1 MDEKSA
7 KNGSEY
13 QRPSNEEKL
22 KELTDKL
29 QDGVKAVRDSAEYKK
44 LLATMAKFPH
54 YSLNNCML
62 IAMQKPDAT
71 LCQGYNAWKKM
82 GRYVRKGE
90 KGIKVIAPS
99 PYTIQKEVDV
109 LDSKGRPVLDQDG
122 EPVKQTKE
130 LNLMGFKAETTFDI
144 SQTEGKELPRVGV
157 DELKGSI
164 DKYEVLMGVLK
175 DISPVP
181 IGFEDIKSGA
191 KGYYHTED
199 KRIAVQQ
206 GMSELQTLKTCIHE
220 ITHAM
225 LHGDTTE
232 NISKNRKELEA
243 EGTAS
248 IVLSFMG
255 YNTDDYSYPYLCG
268 YTSDADMKELK
279 ASLGTIRQTSSRII
293 KKIED
298 TLGEIY
304 KERNPEIVPDNEPE
318 KDSSGKMMGVDE
330 KEISTS
336 NKSPIS
342 NVATRP
348 KEKEI
353 AERTA
358 ILVTELMKEPGVDI
372 KPIEEV
378 TKCYGIAQTNAWYG
392 GPKEFHFLSEKGQI
406 DFIGHTY
413 ECGYEDFSATT
424 TIMEN
429 GKVLFD
435 LDGVCT
441 GAYKISVRNEGSF
454 KSGSECIKYLEEKY
468 KNESF
473 IAVDRD
479 GQIIPKKKTIG
490 TVRILP
496 DGAGGKKQSLLDSLK
511 VEKEKIKNRITG
523 NTGKD
528 EKGVA
533 I

>member
-7 KNGSEY
+7 KNGNEY

-225 LHGDTTE
+225 LHGD
-232 NISKNRKELEA
+232 NAADISKNRKELEA

-298 TLGEIY
+298 KLGEIY
-304 KERNPEIVPDNEPE
+304 KERNPEIVADNEPVKNDAKE
-318 KDSSGKMMGVDE
+318 SVRVGDDSPFRDTAGCTVIGADGK
-330 KEISTS
+330 
-336 NKSPIS
+336 
-342 NVATRP
+342 AT
-348 KEKEI
+348 KAESVV
-353 AERTA
+353 AERK
-358 ILVTELMKEPGVDI
+358 IL
-372 KPIEEV
+372 
-378 TKCYGIAQTNAWYG
+378 
-392 GPKEFHFLSEKGQI
+392 
-406 DFIGHTY
+406 
-413 ECGYEDFSATT
+413 
-424 TIMEN
+424 
-429 GKVLFD
+429 
-435 LDGVCT
+435 
-441 GAYKISVRNEGSF
+441 
-454 KSGSECIKYLEEKY
+454 
-468 KNESF
+468 
-473 IAVDRD
+473 
-479 GQIIPKKKTIG
+479 G

-496 DGAGGKKQSLLDSLK
+496 DGWGGMKQSLLDNLSIRK
-511 VEKEKIKNRITG
+511 NQIKNDTAAKVVK
-523 NTGKD
+523 KD
-528 EKGVA
+528 REVC
-533 I
+533 

>member
-1 MDEKSA
+1 MEENITNCDGYK
-7 KNGSEY
+7 
-13 QRPSNEEKL
+13 RPSNEEKL

-44 LLATMAKFPH
+44 LLTTMAKFPH

-82 GRYVRKGE
+82 GRYVKKGE

-164 DKYEVLMGVLK
+164 DKYEVLMEVLK

-181 IGFEDIKSGA
+181 IGFENIKSGA

-199 KRIAVQQ
+199 KRIAIQQ
-206 GMSELQTLKTCIHE
+206 GMSELHTLKTCIHE

-225 LHGDTTE
+225 LHGE
-232 NISKNRKELEA
+232 NAQGISKNRKELEA

-298 TLGEIY
+298 KLGEIY
-304 KERNPEIVPDNEPE
+304 KERNPEIIADNEPV
-318 KDSSGKMMGVDE
+318 KNAGNNTATIGDDSPLRDTTGCTVIGAE
-330 KEISTS
+330 
-336 NKSPIS
+336 NKPV
-342 NVATRP
+342 NAEPVV
-348 KEKEI
+348 
-353 AERTA
+353 AERK
-358 ILVTELMKEPGVDI
+358 IL
-372 KPIEEV
+372 
-378 TKCYGIAQTNAWYG
+378 
-392 GPKEFHFLSEKGQI
+392 
-406 DFIGHTY
+406 
-413 ECGYEDFSATT
+413 
-424 TIMEN
+424 
-429 GKVLFD
+429 
-435 LDGVCT
+435 
-441 GAYKISVRNEGSF
+441 
-454 KSGSECIKYLEEKY
+454 
-468 KNESF
+468 
-473 IAVDRD
+473 
-479 GQIIPKKKTIG
+479 G

-496 DGAGGKKQSLLDSLK
+496 DGWGGMKQSLLDNLSIRK
-511 VEKEKIKNRITG
+511 NQIKNDTSAKAA
-523 NTGKD
+523 NKD
-528 EKGVA
+528 REVA
-533 I
+533 AK

>member
-1 MDEKSA
+1 MDEKSE
-7 KNGSEY
+7 KNGNEY

-157 DELKGSI
+157 DELKGGI

-181 IGFEDIKSGA
+181 IGFDDIKSGA

-199 KRIAVQQ
+199 KRIAIQQ

-225 LHGDTTE
+225 LHGE
-232 NISKNRKELEA
+232 NASDISKSRKELEA

-298 TLGEIY
+298 KLGEIY
-304 KERNPEIVPDNEPE
+304 KERNPEIVADNEPVKNDGKE
-318 KDSSGKMMGVDE
+318 SAVVRDDSPLRDTTGCTVIGADSKAT
-330 KEISTS
+330 KEE
-336 NKSPIS
+336 P
-342 NVATRP
+342 VV
-348 KEKEI
+348 
-353 AERTA
+353 AERK
-358 ILVTELMKEPGVDI
+358 IL
-372 KPIEEV
+372 
-378 TKCYGIAQTNAWYG
+378 
-392 GPKEFHFLSEKGQI
+392 
-406 DFIGHTY
+406 
-413 ECGYEDFSATT
+413 
-424 TIMEN
+424 
-429 GKVLFD
+429 
-435 LDGVCT
+435 
-441 GAYKISVRNEGSF
+441 
-454 KSGSECIKYLEEKY
+454 
-468 KNESF
+468 
-473 IAVDRD
+473 
-479 GQIIPKKKTIG
+479 G

-496 DGAGGKKQSLLDSLK
+496 DGWGGMKQSLLDNLSIRK
-511 VEKEKIKNRITG
+511 NQIKNDTAAKAA
-523 NTGKD
+523 NKD
-528 EKGVA
+528 REVVA
-533 I
+533 K